1 MAEKSIIVTY
11 DKGLNNST
19 RVKIIAILD
28 AANDEEIQTLIKKI
42 KEYAKLGQ
50 KCT

>member
-11 DKGLNNST
+11 ENGINNST
-19 RVKIIAILD
+19 IVKINATID

-50 KCT
+50 KS